1 MRKRSIIKLFESRKG
16 NLDVHLNRDY
26 VQNGIITIPYRISSY
41 DDIISQY
48 SIKGYETLNLGF
60 ADKLKTEVE
69 FVPPEFPIVL
79 NIIGGGL
86 SQAEKKIIVDT
97 ILDTFAYELGMVE
110 KEEKRHIKVFIL
122 MTIGLILSGILLYYT
137 HSLAEEPREMLF
149 IMYWFI
155 GYTICD
161 YIFLTGRDLRMQR
174 WMAGRIASVKVVF
187 SEQFEDPNYTETDVD
202 NLYSEI
208 EKDVQESI
216 WDDD

>member
-1 MRKRSIIKLFESRKG
+1 MRKRSIVKLFESRKG
-16 NLDVHLNRDY
+16 NLDVLLKRDY
-26 VQNGIITIPYRISSY
+26 VRNGIITIPCRISSY

-60 ADKLKTEVE
+60 ADKLKTDVD
-69 FVPPEFPIVL
+69 FAPPEFPIVL
-79 NIIGGGL
+79 NIIGGSL

-161 YIFLTGRDLRMQR
+161 YIFLTGRDLRRQR
-174 WMAGRIASVKVVF
+174 RMAGRIASVKVVF
-187 SEQFEDPNYTETDVD
+187 SEKFEDPNYTETDVD